1 MRALPLV
8 ALVLCACPYEPRAV
22 DARVELT
29 AKTAE
34 LTVTLR
40 DLRTDTRDGLD
51 QFQGYFQLAT
61 AKDLQT
67 LGGASWLGKP
77 SRWDWV
83 ARDGGV
89 DLEVVTTIPRAT
101 FEACARKQC
110 KDDKEARCELFALRS
125 CDGGYAA
132 DLGNEFRPL
141 AGEVASWPAGT
152 THLALRVEHTAPKAQ
167 TPLEVLTQ
175 VQAAPA
181 AARSTRVWL
190 EALDGAF
197 KKGDAK
203 KRAALE
209 QDSDQRTD
217 AFTGLRREAL
227 HRQVLHLLRAVLV
240 KEGVADLPTSPLE
253 PGLPAREVKGAPVL
267 KGPLPADFTAALRKA
282 YLDAVA
288 PLESTQHVGPI
299 DSALRALCVAQPDG
313 RDVRAVCQALLAKD
327 LPRKS
332 P

>member
-1 MRALPLV
+1 MRAPLLA
-8 ALVLCACPYEPRAV
+8 ALVLCGCPYEPRAV
-22 DARVELT
+22 DTRVELT
-29 AKTAE
+29 PKTAE
-34 LTVTLR
+34 VTVTLR
-40 DLRTDTRDGLD
+40 DLRTDTQDPLD

-61 AKDLQT
+61 AKDLQK
-67 LGGASWLGKP
+67 LGGAGWLGTP
-77 SRWDWV
+77 TRWEWL

-110 KDDKEARCELFALRS
+110 KDPKEARCELFALRA

-132 DLGNEFRPL
+132 DLGQEFRPL
-141 AGEVASWPAGT
+141 AGEVTTWPAGT

-167 TPLEVLTQ
+167 SPLEVLGQ

-181 AARSTRVWL
+181 AAKSTRVWL
-190 EALDGAF
+190 EALDTAF
-197 KKGDAK
+197 RKGDAK

-240 KEGVADLPTSPLE
+240 KEGVSDLPTSPLE

-267 KGPLPADFTAALRKA
+267 KAPLPPDFTAGLKKA

-288 PLESTQHVGPI
+288 PLAGTQHVGPI
-299 DSALRALCVAQPDG
+299 DSAVRALCVAQSDT
-313 RDVRAVCQALLAKD
+313 RDVRAVCQALLAKE
-327 LPRKS
+327 LPRK
-332 P
+332 PR